1 MKTLTPLTEKIVLDA
16 LRQVIDPEL
25 GCNIVDLG
33 LIYDIKIEGGKVAVK
48 MTLTSAGCP
57 MQESLASGVHAVLL
71 GTDGVEDA
79 SVEVVFDPPWNP
91 QMLSEEARGVLGIYE
106 S

>member
-1 MKTLTPLTEKIVLDA
+1 MTTLELDDKIVLET
-16 LRQVIDPEL
+16 LRQIVDPEL

-33 LIYDIKIEGGKVAVK
+33 LIYDVQIDDAKVSVK

-57 MQESLASGVHAVLL
+57 MQASIASGVQTALL
-71 GTDGVEDA
+71 GLEGVEEA
-79 SVEVVFDPPWNP
+79 NVELVFDPPWNP
-91 QMLSEEARGVLGIYE
+91 AMMSEHGRSALGIYD